1 MRTLHVSSFEIFVI
15 FYDSLAR
22 DGWILFMISITSVN
36 RNTISDV
43 IRRSA
48 TRVPDK
54 TAIVFD
60 DRTWTYAELE
70 SAVTSVA
77 RHLVS
82 QGLEKGD
89 RVAAFD
95 KNSDLFA
102 ILFLACT
109 RAGLI
114 HVPINY
120 QLTREELEYMLENS
134 GAKRIYVGEEF
145 IRHVQSAQADNV
157 EVVPFAELVEVAQQ
171 TDVEP
176 SEPGEFDVVDTDIAQ
191 LLYTSGTTSLPKGA
205 IMTHRALLTE
215 YQSAL
220 LTLDHEESDRWVH
233 ALPLYHSA
241 QMHVLLIPSL
251 MKGSFNIIVP
261 APVTGQLLEIIE
273 REKITSFFAAP
284 TVWVAI
290 AHHPD
295 LQTRDLSSLKRAMYG
310 ASIMPG
316 PILKQ
321 LRETLPNLGF
331 YNCMGQ
337 SELGPLAIVLRPE
350 EHDERPDFA
359 GRPVPFVETR
369 LADPEGIDVAPGEQG
384 EILYRSPQLC
394 LGYWEKP
401 EATEEAFAGG
411 WFHSGDLA
419 VADEQGYIKVVDR
432 VKDVINTGGVLVAGR
447 QVEDSIFELD
457 AVEEVAV
464 VGQPD
469 EKWIEAITAYV
480 VVKEGQELDETTV
493 IEHVKERLAA
503 FKAPK
508 AVHFVDALPKNSA
521 GKILKRKLRES

>member
-1 MRTLHVSSFEIFVI
+1 
-15 FYDSLAR
+15 
-22 DGWILFMISITSVN
+22 
-36 RNTISDV
+36 
-43 IRRSA
+43 
-48 TRVPDK
+48 
-54 TAIVFD
+54 
-60 DRTWTYAELE
+60 
-70 SAVTSVA
+70 
-77 RHLVS
+77 
-82 QGLEKGD
+82 
-89 RVAAFD
+89 
-95 KNSDLFA
+95 
-102 ILFLACT
+102 
-109 RAGLI
+109 
-114 HVPINY
+114 
-120 QLTREELEYMLENS
+120 
-134 GAKRIYVGEEF
+134 
-145 IRHVQSAQADNV
+145 
-157 EVVPFAELVEVAQQ
+157 
-171 TDVEP
+171 
-176 SEPGEFDVVDTDIAQ
+176 
-191 LLYTSGTTSLPKGA
+191 
-205 IMTHRALLTE
+205 
-215 YQSAL
+215 
-220 LTLDHEESDRWVH
+220 
-233 ALPLYHSA
+233 
-241 QMHVLLIPSL
+241 
-251 MKGSFNIIVP
+251 
-261 APVTGQLLEIIE
+261 
-273 REKITSFFAAP
+273 
-284 TVWVAI
+284 
-290 AHHPD
+290 
-295 LQTRDLSSLKRAMYG
+295 MYG

-369 LADPEGIDVAPGEQG
+369 LADPEGNDVAPGEQG

-394 LGYWEKP
+394 LGYWDKP

-480 VVKEGQELDETTV
+480 VVKEGQQLDETTV